1 MVDAETAHVSVAFA
15 VDDLPALRRLV
26 NARALSAGLSERR
39 RSDAVLAVDEIASN
53 AVRHGGGSGTLDLWF
68 VQGWLWFRV
77 VDGGAGLPPGGGPA
91 LPGPAQAN
99 GRGLWIAR
107 RVTDRFTVDSGP
119 GGTTVTG
126 AFAV

>member
-1 MVDAETAHVSVAFA
+1 MVEAGAGRVSVAFA

-26 NARALSAGLSERR
+26 DARALSAGLSDRR
-39 RSDAVLAVDEIASN
+39 RGDVVLAVDEIASN
-53 AVRHGGGSGTLDLWF
+53 AVRHGGGAGTLDLWF
-68 VQGWLWFRV
+68 AHGWLWFRI
-77 VDGGAGLPPGGGPA
+77 VDGGAGLPAGAGRA
-91 LPGPAQAN
+91 LPEATQAN

-107 RVTDRFTVDSGP
+107 RVADQFNVDSGP